1 MGNLKESEGAP
12 LRSPPP
18 PLPSKVL
25 AYGDRQAV
33 LWFALLVLRNA
44 DKLAP
49 VYGFAAAFAGS
60 AGVLTYWAILEFAKS

>member
-1 MGNLKESEGAP
+1 M
-12 LRSPPP
+12 
-18 PLPSKVL
+18 L

-49 VYGFAAAFAGS
+49 VYGFAAAFAASG
-60 AGVLTYWAILEFAKS
+60 GIVTYWALCEIAKAST

>member
-1 MGNLKESEGAP
+1 M
-12 LRSPPP
+12 
-18 PLPSKVL
+18 L